1 MGVAQRIKDL
11 CKERGISIRKI
22 EADLG
27 FSNGYIG
34 QLRGES
40 MDYSRAA
47 SISEYLDVPI
57 SSFIPAGTNTDPH
70 PAPGVTEDYVTF
82 DIIGNVAAGY
92 DRVAYEDW
100 ENGQISIPVH
110 WLRGRPQEEYFVL
123 RVIGDSMFPKYEDGD
138 VVLVKKQNAVNYSG
152 EIAVVIYGDDN
163 STLKKVDYVSGRLL
177 KLTPVNPA
185 FPPVTLRDEEL
196 EHCRILGVPV
206 LLVRTVTD

>member
-1 MGVAQRIKDL
+1 MVDRIRAL
-11 CKERGISIRKI
+11 CKKNGTSIKKL
-22 EADLG
+22 EQSLG
-27 FSNGYIG
+27 FGNGTIG
-34 QLRGES
+34 KWDAHSPSADKVLLVANALGVKVGE
-40 MDYSRAA
+40 
-47 SISEYLDVPI
+47 ILD
-57 SSFIPAGTNTDPH
+57 TDPH